1 MGNTPPMASV
11 MPKIEDHPH
20 IHGEYCKGNV
30 VDPLCQGS
38 PPHTWGIL
46 AGFNPSVVQ
55 FRITPTY
62 MGNTDDNDLQEL
74 AVEDHPHIHGEYL
87 ILPTVM
93 TVVWGSPPHT
103 WGILVATKYGLDAK
117 RITPTYM
124 GNNNRPYQY
133 QWLGE
138 DHPHIHGEY
147 IGLDLTHV
155 SGSGSPPHTWGIR
168 FPYHCH

>member
-1 MGNTPPMASV
+1 
-11 MPKIEDHPH
+11 
-20 IHGEYCKGNV
+20 
-30 VDPLCQGS
+30 
-38 PPHTWGIL
+38 
-46 AGFNPSVVQ
+46 
-55 FRITPTY
+55 

-124 GNNNRPYQY
+124 GNTNRPYQY